1 MTTFRVSVM
10 LAATAAAVALAGASA
25 RAEEGVAIKN
35 LLGSIGII
43 TPEKEPIRYNERA
56 PLVLPPKM
64 DLREPSAGRGAQ
76 ASNPQWPNDPDVM
89 AKKRRAA
96 EARVPI
102 TESETRR
109 MSENNPRLSVEELR
123 GGRNMAS
130 GRNPDGP
137 VIRRG
142 DSAREELLMTPD
154 QLRAGVKRE
163 DPDTQYVNGEPLR
176 RTLTEPPTGL
186 RRTSTGAAPIA
197 TASGPR
203 IDQQQ
208 RDADPRNWLLE
219 QKQQSED

>member
-10 LAATAAAVALAGASA
+10 LAAGAALALAAAPA

-43 TPEKEPIRYNERA
+43 TPDKEPIRYNERA

-64 DLREPSAGRGAQ
+64 DLREPSAKGAQ
-76 ASNPQWPNDPDVM
+76 ASNPQWPNDPDVL

-109 MSENNPRLSVEELR
+109 MSENNPRLSVDELR

-142 DSAREELLMTPD
+142 DSARDELLLTPD
-154 QLRAGVKRE
+154 QLRAGAKAADADV
-163 DPDTQYVNGEPLR
+163 QYVNGEPLR

-186 RRTSTGAAPIA
+186 RRTSTGVAPN
-197 TASGPR
+197 SPGSPR
-203 IDQQQ
+203 VDQQQ

>member
-1 MTTFRVSVM
+1 MMRSRNRLM
-10 LAATAAAVALAGASA
+10 LAAAGAALVLAGAPA
-25 RAEEGVAIKN
+25 KAEEGVAIKN

-43 TPEKEPIRYNERA
+43 PPEKDPIRYNERA

-64 DLREPSAGRGAQ
+64 NLREPSAANAAQ
-76 ASNPQWPNDPDVM
+76 ASNPQWPNDPDVL

-96 EARVPI
+96 EVRVPT

-123 GGRNMAS
+123 GGRNSSS

-142 DSAREELLMTPD
+142 DSARDELLLTPD
-154 QLRAGVKRE
+154 QLRAGAKAE
-163 DPDTQYVNGEPLR
+163 DADTQYVNGEPLR

-186 RRTSTGAAPIA
+186 RRTSTGLAAKA
-197 TASGPR
+197 TSDPR
-203 IDQQQ
+203 GVDQQQ
-208 RDADPRNWLLE
+208 KDADPRNWLRE
-219 QKQQSED
+219 QKQSED